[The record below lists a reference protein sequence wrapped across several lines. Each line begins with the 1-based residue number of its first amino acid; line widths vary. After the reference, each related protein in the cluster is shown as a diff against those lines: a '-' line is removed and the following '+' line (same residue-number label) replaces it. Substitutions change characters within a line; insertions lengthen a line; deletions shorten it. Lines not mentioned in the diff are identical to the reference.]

1 MDFYYEWPH
10 GNQVFNY
17 DYNVGTYYTNAAGA
31 ANAAP
36 NAAAAAAAAA
46 AANRS
51 SANNYYNAY
60 QSSSS
65 NPATNPAAANYYT
78 YEKNYLQPVQNDTMQ
93 SFDNFNTSW
102 SNANNYNLNY
112 QQVPQSA
119 SQNNTLD
126 PSSPWSQPN
135 QLDTTN
141 YTVQSYYD
149 AYGYASLPMPS
160 KATNN
165 TIPRNNSIGPQA
177 APVQQ
182 QQQQQQQLYPDQ
194 QNYFAQS
201 NPSLPNDYIR
211 YGSST
216 IYYLFHHNLSFKSF
230 FLNS

>member
-1 MDFYYEWPH
+1 MEFYYEWPH

-17 DYNVGTYYTNAAGA
+17 DYNVGTYYTNGA

-36 NAAAAAAAAA
+36 NAAAAAAV
-46 AANRS
+46 NRS
-51 SANNYYNAY
+51 SANNYYNAAY

-65 NPATNPAAANYYT
+65 NPATNNAANYYA
-78 YEKNYLQPVQNDTMQ
+78 YEKNYLQPVQNETMQ
-93 SFDNFNTSW
+93 SFDNFNASW
-102 SNANNYNLNY
+102 PNANNYQLNY
-112 QQVPQSA
+112 QQVPQQAA

-149 AYGYASLPMPS
+149 AYGYASLPMPGNS
-160 KATNN
+160 NKATNN
-165 TIPRNNSIGPQA
+165 TIPRNNSIGPQT
-177 APVQQ
+177 APIVQQ
-182 QQQQQQQLYPDQ
+182 PQQQQLYPDQ

-211 YGSST
+211 YGSSNY
-216 IYYLFHHNLSFKSF
+216 I
-230 FLNS
+230 